1 MYFKSVNKKIEYS
14 TAPEQFIR
22 AEIFRFQIVEY
33 FDNLLD

>member
-14 TAPEQFIR
+14 TAEQFIR
-22 AEIFRFQIVEY
+22 AEIFRFQIIEY